1 MEAVLA
7 AQRVRRWRSRG
18 YAPALCAKEADFE
31 GAAEWRNWSHREGER
46 LEPASRP
53 RSDGMAN
60 FRAGEGRRESGE
72 SAARG
77 HSQMCRKGHQ
87 QLYSCDKCLE
97 LC

>member
-7 AQRVRRWRSRG
+7 AQRVRRRRSRVHTQ
-18 YAPALCAKEADFE
+18 ALCAKEAVSE
-31 GAAEWRNWSHREGER
+31 GAAERRNRSHREGER

-77 HSQMCRKGHQ
+77 HSQRCRKGHQ
-87 QLYSCDKCLE
+87 QL
-97 LC
+97 